1 MPSVGGF
8 DEHATPSGGK
18 YRSGAAG
25 GSCWGCAVT
34 LVVVLTGDPNTG
46 QDLASCELC
55 VRAQPGSAPVPV
67 EQAAAPALR
76 VDSGEVRLGDLQKC
90 TPGYEP

>member
-46 QDLASCELC
+46 QDL
-55 VRAQPGSAPVPV
+55 VR
-67 EQAAAPALR
+67 
-76 VDSGEVRLGDLQKC
+76 
-90 TPGYEP
+90 

>member
-1 MPSVGGF
+1 MLRQRNNAKPEGHPENGGFSIGDKYILFIDIIIKNSMTILHVVTVPSVGGF

-34 LVVVLTGDPNTG
+34 LVVVLTGDPDTG
-46 QDLASCELC
+46 RDL
-55 VRAQPGSAPVPV
+55 V
-67 EQAAAPALR
+67 
-76 VDSGEVRLGDLQKC
+76 K
-90 TPGYEP
+90 